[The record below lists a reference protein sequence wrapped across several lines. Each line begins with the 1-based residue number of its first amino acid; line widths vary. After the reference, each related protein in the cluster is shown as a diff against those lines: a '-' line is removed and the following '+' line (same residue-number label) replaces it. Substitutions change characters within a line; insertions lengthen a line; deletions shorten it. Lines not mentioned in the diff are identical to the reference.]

1 MRDELLGRAAAAAA
15 VRHFPARAGDAE
27 FFRRKLDAGLAQAVV
42 DDGEVLLLVR
52 GVILDDEPK
61 RSESEIVSLMLSSR

>member
-42 DDGEVLLLVR
+42 DDGEYSFWS
-52 GVILDDEPK
+52 GA
-61 RSESEIVSLMLSSR
+61 